1 LLLPEGVFMP
11 EQPPGVTFT
20 EIAETILRE
29 GQQLGL
35 IGSMVE
41 VNYVRTQV
49 VQAKA
54 AARKAA
60 GMSLW
65 DTLEPPRWIYEK
77 KYPRAL
83 VEGILDELLD
93 KWKPRT
99 GLRRLGARRL
109 IEVPEDQLQI
119 LLNQVEATLYNEK

>member
-1 LLLPEGVFMP
+1 MP

-41 VNYVRTQV
+41 VNYVKTQL

-60 GMSLW
+60 GMSRW
-65 DTLEPPRWIYEK
+65 DAFEPPRWIYEK
-77 KYPRAL
+77 KYPRVL
-83 VEGILDELLD
+83 VEGILDELVD

-99 GLRRLGARRL
+99 GFRRLGARRL
-109 IEVPEDQLQI
+109 IEIPEDQLQI
-119 LLNQVEATLYNEK
+119 LLNTVEATLYNER